1 MSLLILMRHGQS
13 MWNAAKLFTGWVD
26 VPLTPK
32 GIDEA
37 RDGGRAIAHLP
48 IDEVHVSTLI
58 RAQMTAMIA
67 LSEHGSGKTPVFQ
80 YPTEVEDGMSENET
94 RMREWAQIR
103 GDAGQDNL
111 LPVHV
116 AWQLNERM
124 YGDLQGLNKDATRE
138 TYGAE
143 QVHIWRRSYD
153 VPPPNGESLELTAAR
168 TIPYLES
175 TLIPAI
181 DGGKNVFVAAH
192 GNSLR
197 SIIMHLDGLSK
208 EEVLG
213 LEVPTGVPIVYER
226 TEAGW
231 QRLKRRPLSAVGP
244 PSEQD
249 VMLTA
254 ISSQNGGHGQRTNRH
269 PRHAS
274 QPLEHRLGYATSISK
289 ISRRERMYFP
299 NPTPCFATCSRPKR
313 STSRVVAHHRGGAH
327 WDQHRRVRGCGSNRR
342 DIDMGKVQFL
352 CFAGEV
358 LTAALEDEA
367 TGLAMATSLMLD
379 EFTAQNNEMVGVWQS
394 IRGDVGCGVVD

>member
-37 RDGGRAIAHLP
+37 REGGRDIAHLP

-103 GDAGQDNL
+103 GEAGQDNL

-138 TYGAE
+138 KYGAD
-143 QVHIWRRSYD
+143 QVHVWRRSYD

-181 DGGKNVFVAAH
+181 DGGRNVFVAAH

-231 QRLKRRPLSAVGP
+231 QRKD
-244 PSEQD
+244 D
-249 VMLTA
+249 V
-254 ISSQNGGHGQRTNRH
+254 
-269 PRHAS
+269 
-274 QPLEHRLGYATSISK
+274 
-289 ISRRERMYFP
+289 
-299 NPTPCFATCSRPKR
+299 
-313 STSRVVAHHRGGAH
+313 
-327 WDQHRRVRGCGSNRR
+327 
-342 DIDMGKVQFL
+342 
-352 CFAGEV
+352 
-358 LTAALEDEA
+358 
-367 TGLAMATSLMLD
+367 
-379 EFTAQNNEMVGVWQS
+379 
-394 IRGDVGCGVVD
+394 